1 MELCATSSF
10 EILYILHGD
19 VGAAR
24 KGGKSARKKKKKRDK
39 AGDKTYKGKTY
50 IWTFDEEMASCYD
63 LTTSVDRYLHDLLE
77 IVYKSLCKTHDKNAN
92 KAGKHIASDIHHTHQ
107 I

>member
-1 MELCATSSF
+1 M
-10 EILYILHGD
+10 YILHGD

-24 KGGKSARKKKKKRDK
+24 KGGKSARKKKKKKGDK

-50 IWTFDEEMASCYD
+50 IWTFDDEMASSYH